1 MKIDRLTIEGFTNIE
16 KIELKLTHINALI
29 AFNNYGKSNVMRAI
43 DFGVSFIKASPE
55 QKMRQMGYQS
65 AIPINKS
72 ISDKE
77 FSLEIDGSIISGDE
91 EVGFVYKYSLG

>member
-1 MKIDRLTIEGFTNIE
+1 
-16 KIELKLTHINALI
+16 
-29 AFNNYGKSNVMRAI
+29 MRAI
-43 DFGVSFIKASPE
+43 DWGVFCQKQVLS
-55 QKMRQMGYQS
+55 KMRQMGYQS

-91 EVGFVYKYSLG
+91 EVGFVYKYSFEWLRTGTF